1 MTEEL
6 SVVGKGVHRV
16 DGILKATGR
25 ATYGADFSLPGMLHG
40 KILRSKVPHAKI
52 LKIDPNKALKLP
64 GVRAII
70 TGRDFPWGLKYGY
83 TPITRD
89 QTPLAQDKVRYIGDE
104 VAAVAA
110 ISEDIAEEALDLI
123 KVEYEELPAVF
134 DPFEAMKEEAPQLHD
149 HVKNNISASHHSVI
163 GDMEQGFRESDH
175 IREDEFTT
183 QAVKHGFLEPH
194 ACVGQWDQTG
204 KAILWGNKQ
213 SPYII
218 NRKLAMALGLP
229 PSKVRVIQTY
239 VGAGFGSAR
248 SDPFALDFSALMLS
262 KKTGKPVKFVYTMED
277 ILVMGELRHPF
288 YLRTKTG
295 MTKDGYLKAIQVYA
309 VADGGAYSTIG
320 PVSIALPGI
329 CMDMPYRVPHLK
341 YDGYRVF
348 TNKGF
353 CGSMRGHCVSQ
364 LRWALGQ
371 QLDMMCHD
379 LGLDFAEVSLK
390 NALQP
395 GEVTPSGRRITS
407 CGFTE
412 CIEKAVEVSG
422 WREKKGKLPP
432 FRGIGMGTSAM
443 ITGARLSG
451 HNSSS
456 CVVMMLE
463 DGTASVLTGA
473 TDVGQGSSTIISQ
486 IVAEVLGLRIED
498 VTINAGVDTDLTPV
512 DPGTYGSRVSFYSG
526 NAAKIAAED
535 AKRQLAEVAATL
547 TGVSPEEIAFKD
559 RMIFP
564 GNNPEKGWRMDAL
577 IRYAQHR
584 MGKESKSIIGRGSYD
599 TGIDLLDLKTGK
611 GNISATYT
619 FIADV
624 VEIEVDPETGKIKT
638 LNAVSAHDVGKVLN
652 PVLCAGQLNGGWVQ
666 AEGQLLFEHLLR
678 DEKDGHVKN
687 PSFMDY
693 KMPTSMDIPLR
704 SEHIFVESIDPDGPF
719 GAKEVAEGSSLAIFP
734 AFGNAVF
741 DAIGVRITD
750 LPITPEKVL
759 KAIKKKNE
767 KGNKT

>member
-1 MTEEL
+1 MKEEL
-6 SVVGKGVHRV
+6 SVVGKGIPRV
-16 DGILKATGR
+16 DGVLKATGK
-25 ATYGADFSLPGMLHG
+25 AVYGADFSLPGMLYG
-40 KILRSKVPHAKI
+40 KILRSTVPHAKI
-52 LKIDPNKALKLP
+52 LNIDTSKALKLP

-70 TGRDFPWGLKYGY
+70 TGRDFPWGLKYGF
-83 TPITRD
+83 TAFTRD

-134 DPFEAMKEEAPQLHD
+134 DPFEAMKEGAPQLHD

-175 IREDEFTT
+175 VREDEFTT
-183 QAVKHGFLEPH
+183 QAIKHGFLEPH
-194 ACVGQWDQTG
+194 ACVGLWDQSG
-204 KAILWGNKQ
+204 KATLWANKQ
-213 SPYII
+213 SPYIV

-248 SDPFALDFSALMLS
+248 SDPFALDFCALMLS

-277 ILVMGELRHPF
+277 VLVMGEMRHPF

-320 PVSIALPGI
+320 PVSIALPGVSI
-329 CMDMPYRVPHLK
+329 DTPYRVPNIK

-353 CGSMRGHCVSQ
+353 CGSLRGHCVAQ

-371 QLDMMCHD
+371 QLDMMCND
-379 LGLDFAEVSLK
+379 LGLDFAEVSIK
-390 NALQP
+390 NAVQP
-395 GEVTPSGRRITS
+395 GDETPSGRKITS
-407 CGFTE
+407 CAFTE

-422 WREKKGKLPP
+422 WKEKKGKLPP

-451 HNSSS
+451 HNSAS
-456 CVVMMLE
+456 CVVMMVE

-498 VTINAGVDTDLTPV
+498 ITINPGVDTECTPV

-535 AKRQLAEVAATL
+535 AKRQLAEVAAKL
-547 TGVSPEEIAFKD
+547 TGVSPEEIVFKD
-559 RMIFP
+559 RMVFP
-564 GNNPEKGWRMDAL
+564 RNSKEKGWKIDAL
-577 IRYAQHR
+577 IRHAQHR

-599 TGIDLLDLKTGK
+599 SGIDLLDLKTGK

-619 FIADV
+619 FITDV
-624 VEIEVDPETGKIKT
+624 AEVEVDPETGKIRT
-638 LNAVSAHDVGKVLN
+638 LNAVSAHDVGKTLN
-652 PVLCAGQLNGGWVQ
+652 PVLCAGQLYGGWLQ
-666 AEGQLLFEHLLR
+666 AEGQLLFEHLIR
-678 DEKDGHVKN
+678 DEKDGHVQN

-704 SEHIFVESIDPDGPF
+704 SEHILVESIDPEGPF
-719 GAKEVAEGSSLAIFP
+719 GAKEVAEGASLATFP

-759 KAIKKKNE
+759 KAIKRKKE
-767 KGNKT
+767 ESSKT